1 VADRI
6 LDVDN
11 IPVRFW
17 VGPSSLNKRILVL
30 YMDKERIKEFLRNSL
45 LYCSATFSI
54 GLGAV
59 GLVGKISELREPING
74 VHNVK
79 LIKREHCKDYTGGD
93 IHSYVEFDRIYV
105 SGCNEPIYFSSVGE
119 IPDGRLSITFKRKS
133 GIFAGGLEGISIGP
147 YVSGTEE
154 KSHLVT
160 K

>member
-1 VADRI
+1 MADRI

-79 LIKREHCKDYTGGD
+79 LINK
-93 IHSYVEFDRIYV
+93 
-105 SGCNEPIYFSSVGE
+105 
-119 IPDGRLSITFKRKS
+119 
-133 GIFAGGLEGISIGP
+133 
-147 YVSGTEE
+147 
-154 KSHLVT
+154 
-160 K
+160 

>member
-1 VADRI
+1 
-6 LDVDN
+6 
-11 IPVRFW
+11 
-17 VGPSSLNKRILVL
+17 
-30 YMDKERIKEFLRNSL
+30 MDKERIKEFLRNSL

>member
-1 VADRI
+1 MADRI

>member
-1 VADRI
+1 MADRI

-30 YMDKERIKEFLRNSL
+30 YMGQERIKEFLRNSL